1 MALRLGQLWRYCRI
15 AFALLLQCPS
25 ATAPRQAGL
34 SAQRRVTGRANA
46 LPASGHERHFCHRD
60 GRNLRHAGG
69 ISRAVVHGSG
79 FRHSTT
85 RDLRFS
91 ELWYLAN
98 TNHLANVVANYRR
111 GKSAVRSRVLFASL
125 PQNLFDNRDEIG
137 FAPCRRS
144 LSGLHKIQREE
155 CN

>member
-46 LPASGHERHFCHRD
+46 LLASGHERHFCHPD

-98 TNHLANVVANYRR
+98 VESLRKRR
-111 GKSAVRSRVLFASL
+111 SKLSPGEIRSSFASSL
-125 PQNLFDNRDEIG
+125 CV
-137 FAPCRRS
+137 APSESVRQS
-144 LSGLHKIQREE
+144 
-155 CN
+155 

>member
-1 MALRLGQLWRYCRI
+1 MVIPGVTARI
-15 AFALLLQCPS
+15 APFLNQAWLCGLGSFGGIVALPLHCSCS
-25 ATAPRQAGL
+25 ARRQPHPARRGL

-85 RDLRFS
+85 RDSSIFG
-91 ELWYLAN
+91 A
-98 TNHLANVVANYRR
+98 VVSRQHESPRKRR
-111 GKSAVRSRVLFASL
+111 SKLSSGEIRSSFASSL
-125 PQNLFDNRDEIG
+125 CV
-137 FAPCRRS
+137 APSESVRQS
-144 LSGLHKIQREE
+144 
-155 CN
+155 